1 MNLRERREFAAG
13 LDTDELW
20 LYILSL
26 LFELARSIGPP
37 HPRESL
43 EYHSDDDAENPQM
56 EGSASAGISQQGSGS
71 PNPGWSTLDVTGGL
85 LRLQDQAALAIGVT
99 VTLFYWG
106 EPGSTVVIDH

>member
-43 EYHSDDDAENPQM
+43 EYHSDDDAENPQTRIWFSKPRM
-56 EGSASAGISQQGSGS
+56 VNFGCDGWTSTAAGSSCLGHRCDC
-71 PNPGWSTLDVTGGL
+71 DVVL
-85 LRLQDQAALAIGVT
+85 LGRARLHSCD
-99 VTLFYWG
+99 
-106 EPGSTVVIDH
+106 